1 LFDSDVT
8 GILCWTVTDS
18 RGEDGVNVIFQEF
31 MVRELI
37 ADRQAEAAAARLASR
52 GRRRRKAARQALRRK
67 EAR

>member
-1 LFDSDVT
+1 M
-8 GILCWTVTDS
+8 
-18 RGEDGVNVIFQEF
+18 NVIFQEF